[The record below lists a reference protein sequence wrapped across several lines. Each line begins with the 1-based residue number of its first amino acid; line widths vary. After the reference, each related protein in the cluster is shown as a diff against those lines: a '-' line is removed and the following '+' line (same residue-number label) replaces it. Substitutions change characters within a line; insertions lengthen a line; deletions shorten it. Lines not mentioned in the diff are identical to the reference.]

1 MAAQLDDVVSALQ
14 EIAGLL
20 KAQLD
25 LQRESSDSSSSSKI
39 KTIETAFGAGGQ
51 SSAGAASAGSAA
63 VGSGGGGGASK
74 EAAEASRFSQASL
87 SAARQ
92 VGLSFLQSAADPL
105 TPTASAGLS
114 ASEQLLTIVAGA
126 VGGPKAADA
135 AQALAGAA
143 FNAGGGREAKF
154 VMDNT
159 ISDLQSTIESMS
171 AQGLKLSDSDLDS
184 LVKGYDERNRFRFE
198 QLARGAAAIDRSTG
212 GALTAERNREEDFA
226 RRTTEATE
234 EIARNTRNG
243 GSGRGD

>member
-63 VGSGGGGGASK
+63 VGSGGGGASK

-171 AQGLKLSDSDLDS
+171 AQGLKLGDSDLDS

>member
-63 VGSGGGGGASK
+63 VGSGGGGASK
-74 EAAEASRFSQASL
+74 EAAEASRFNQAGL

>member
-14 EIAGLL
+14 EMAGLL

-63 VGSGGGGGASK
+63 VGSGGGGASK
-74 EAAEASRFSQASL
+74 EAADASRFSQASL